1 MPGLSWLPAVVTQ
14 DAIGCKIRN
23 ESHAESRGSYLS
35 DFSYLDT
42 IDEEI
47 IGTTKNSDAA
57 STQ

>member
-1 MPGLSWLPAVVTQ
+1 MPGPSWLPAVVTQ

-47 IGTTKNSDAA
+47 ISDEE